1 MIRSKIL
8 NKVKCSKSS
17 VSIKIIFLSCPD
29 ISFHNKQLETDV
41 DNNMLNKLEEKEKD
55 NIAIY
60 DDISSLS
67 SIENTIFKRGGSIG
81 SKKRSRCERLTDML
95 MNCGSLSSQINTI
108 RQVMKGPLISQTL
121 AVLNSRSSQSSEQYS
136 PTLVD
141 LEKIIKCNCSKILN
155 TRRRLLRKTL
165 QLPMLT

>member
-17 VSIKIIFLSCPD
+17 VSIKIIFFSCPD
-29 ISFHNKQLETDV
+29 ISFYNKQLDTDV
-41 DNNMLNKLEEKEKD
+41 DNNILNKLEEKEKD
-55 NIAIY
+55 NIALY

-81 SKKRSRCERLTDML
+81 SKNRSRCERLTDML
-95 MNCGSLSSQINTI
+95 MNCGSSSSQINTI

-121 AVLNSRSSQSSEQYS
+121 AVLNSR
-136 PTLVD
+136 
-141 LEKIIKCNCSKILN
+141 
-155 TRRRLLRKTL
+155 
-165 QLPMLT
+165 